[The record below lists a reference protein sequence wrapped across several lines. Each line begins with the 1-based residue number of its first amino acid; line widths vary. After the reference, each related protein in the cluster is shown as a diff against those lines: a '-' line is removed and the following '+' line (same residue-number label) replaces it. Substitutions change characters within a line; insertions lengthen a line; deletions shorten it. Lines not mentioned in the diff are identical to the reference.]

1 TCSEMVFPF
10 GITEEN
16 SMFPKAPFNLTACEV
31 YCEKLYGVPPRA
43 DWASTYYGGKDIK
56 LVLRRFASNIIF
68 SNGLSDP
75 YSGGGVVEDLSDSLL
90 AVTTTKG
97 SHGLDFY
104 PANKK
109 SDPEWLVTQRK
120 TELHIIDG
128 WIKTYYAD
136 LFEITK

>member
-1 TCSEMVFPF
+1 
-10 GITEEN
+10 
-16 SMFPKAPFNLTACEV
+16 
-31 YCEKLYGVPPRA
+31 
-43 DWASTYYGGKDIK
+43 DIK

-97 SHGLDFY
+97 SHGLDLY

-109 SDPEWLVTQRK
+109 SDPEWLVTQRN
-120 TELHIIDG
+120 TELHIING

-136 LFEITK
+136 LIEITK